1 MERYLTNKDIDE
13 PAYTTLIVLYCFL
26 IIVGALGNT
35 LVIVAVIRKPAMRT
49 PRNMFI
55 VNLAVADLLL
65 CTVTMPLTLMEIL
78 TKYFPLGNNL
88 FICKLIGILQA
99 TSTYVST
106 ISITAIALDR
116 YQVIVYPTKE
126 SLQLFGAALILL
138 LIWLVALLLALP
150 LFIFRH
156 LVHHSIPLAL
166 DGHLLN
172 LNFCIENW
180 PIEHGRAYY
189 SIFSLI
195 FQYTLPI
202 IIVSAAYVR
211 ISYKL
216 RYRFT
221 TGFVS
226 SDDHSQKNRRQLR
239 GRRLQRTNL
248 LLGSIAVIFCISWLP
263 LNVFNLVADLST
275 NQKFTTQPM
284 IVSNSSER
292 FASWMAN

>member
-1 MERYLTNKDIDE
+1 MEYNESESGNSSISGYFMNGTNDVDPKLMERYLTNKGIDE
-13 PAYTTLIVLYCFL
+13 PAYTTLIILYCSL
-26 IIVGALGNT
+26 ILLGALGNT
-35 LVIVAVIRKPAMRT
+35 LVIISVVRKPAMRT

-78 TKYFPLGNNL
+78 TKYFPLGETL
-88 FICKLIGILQA
+88 FICKIIGILQA

-138 LIWLVALLLALP
+138 LIWVVALILAMP
-150 LFIFRH
+150 LFIVRH
-156 LVHHSIPLAL
+156 LIHHTISLGN
-166 DGHLLN
+166 DYLN
-172 LNFCIENW
+172 INFCIENW

-202 IIVSAAYVR
+202 IIVSGE
-211 ISYKL
+211 S
-216 RYRFT
+216 
-221 TGFVS
+221 TGFPWF
-226 SDDHSQKNRRQLR
+226 
-239 GRRLQRTNL
+239 
-248 LLGSIAVIFCISWLP
+248 IAP
-263 LNVFNLVADLST
+263 
-275 NQKFTTQPM
+275 
-284 IVSNSSER
+284 
-292 FASWMAN
+292 